1 MKGVI
6 YHVYT
11 VSHQYRRAACHPFS
25 LSRRTTAVQ
34 PAHVSPTELIYKH
47 CVYVLVSNIHRVL
60 LYVNHISYLLACG
73 TDSQYMYEQGKR
85 HEFGKRIPHKS
96 IPEPM
101 RTIHFKGEEGVI
113 KKDCSSKYL
122 LKDNK
127 SYCRKL

>member
-60 LYVNHISYLLACG
+60 FVRQSYISYLLAYG
-73 TDSQYMYEQGKR
+73 TDSQYMYEQGKI
-85 HEFGKRIPHKS
+85 HEVGKRILHKS
-96 IPEPM
+96 I
-101 RTIHFKGEEGVI
+101 
-113 KKDCSSKYL
+113 
-122 LKDNK
+122 
-127 SYCRKL
+127 